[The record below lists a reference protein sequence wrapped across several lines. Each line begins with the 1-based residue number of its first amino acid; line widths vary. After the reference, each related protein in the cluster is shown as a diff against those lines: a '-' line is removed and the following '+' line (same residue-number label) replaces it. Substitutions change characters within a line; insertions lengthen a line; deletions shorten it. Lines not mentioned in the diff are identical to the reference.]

1 MKIEIKP
8 LIKTATTLDM
18 DVMIVESPA
27 DGNKAHITYRIL
39 GDGVI
44 VPGVLIIA
52 GAEYD
57 AWGSDDNYL
66 YDLILSKLGL
76 ERA

>member
-1 MKIEIKP
+1 MVIEIKP
-8 LIKTATTLDM
+8 VVRTAE
-18 DVMIVESPA
+18 IVDISLTINNNSVNVNVCLFRPNSIMEST
-27 DGNKAHITYRIL
+27 NL
-39 GDGVI
+39 VI
-44 VPGVLIIA
+44 E

-57 AWGSDDNYL
+57 AWGSDDNYI

>member
-8 LIKTATTLDM
+8 VVRTAEMLDVSLSINNNNSVTASIVIHSESIMETHTILI
-18 DVMIVESPA
+18 E
-27 DGNKAHITYRIL
+27 
-39 GDGVI
+39 
-44 VPGVLIIA
+44 

-57 AWGSDDNYL
+57 AWGTDDSYI